1 MRCGVCGGEYVF
13 KQPWWAYGGS
23 KTSTDLTWGY
33 LVHCAQGHFHWY
45 RAALTAAEIEVG
57 RARFREIHGLGVDE
71 QAPEFVQER
80 RSA

>member
-1 MRCGVCGGEYVF
+1 MCGGDYVF

-33 LVHCAQGHFHWY
+33 LVHCAKGHFHWY

-57 RARFREIHGLGVDE
+57 RARFREIHGQSVPE
-71 QAPEFVQER
+71 QAPGLVQER
-80 RSA
+80 WSA